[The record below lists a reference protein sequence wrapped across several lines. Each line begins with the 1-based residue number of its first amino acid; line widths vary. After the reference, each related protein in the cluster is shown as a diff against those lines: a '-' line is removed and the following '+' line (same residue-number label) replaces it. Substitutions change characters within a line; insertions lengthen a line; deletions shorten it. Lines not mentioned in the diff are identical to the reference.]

1 MIRTTLAY
9 DQARMDRSRQPVAL
23 YRLLTPLGA
32 RVWATGRI
40 PDGVV
45 SAGVPLDAAV
55 ASDAEIPWDAGAPY
69 LEAEPRILR
78 WGALSERALPIGSDL
93 LVGLGES
100 MRSGFSVTVANE
112 DGAISRLIAEEYL
125 LFAEATILL
134 GYSGL
139 ALSDYIE
146 RASGRVSRWTLGA
159 STATLEHTEL

>member
-1 MIRTTLAY
+1 MIRTTLAF

-32 RVWATGRI
+32 RVWAIGRI

-45 SAGVPLDAAV
+45 SAGVPLDASV

-69 LEAEPRILR
+69 IEAEPRIMT
-78 WGALSERALPIGSDL
+78 WGPLSERAVPFGSDL

-100 MRSGFSVTVANE
+100 VRSGFSVTLGNA

-125 LFAEATILL
+125 LYAEATILL

-139 ALSDYIE
+139 ALSDYVE
-146 RASGRVSRWTLGA
+146 RTTGRVSRWTLGA
-159 STATLEHTEL
+159 SVATLEHVEL